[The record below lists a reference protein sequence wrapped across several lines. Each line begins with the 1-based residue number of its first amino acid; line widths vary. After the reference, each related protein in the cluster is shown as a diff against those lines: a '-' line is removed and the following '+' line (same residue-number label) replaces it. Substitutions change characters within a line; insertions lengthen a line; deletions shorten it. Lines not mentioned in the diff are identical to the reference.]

1 MAPSC
6 KHAMRCSLDG
16 TKLYPGPK
24 TLSLADTV
32 MLLQVLMREHH
43 DKPSWDSM
51 AAEVHSNQFDEGI
64 SAALEQFE
72 VGLRTGRGQSSTAV
86 GVGLTVLGFIE
97 HSAVGRGCCRAQW

>member
-1 MAPSC
+1 
-6 KHAMRCSLDG
+6 
-16 TKLYPGPK
+16 
-24 TLSLADTV
+24 

-72 VGLRTGRGQSSTAV
+72 VGLQTGMRQSSTAV
-86 GVGLTVLGFIE
+86 
-97 HSAVGRGCCRAQW
+97 